1 MNPIIS
7 SIVYFI
13 IGMLFCALG
22 YKIFDI
28 ITPFD
33 LNEEI
38 DNHNIAAGLTVAGI
52 FIGIAIVVSAAIT

>member
-13 IGMLFCALG
+13 MGMFFCALG

>member
-1 MNPIIS
+1 MHPILS
-7 SIVYFI
+7 SIVYFL
-13 IGMLFCALG
+13 IGIVFCAIG

-38 DNHNIAAGLTVAGI
+38 DDHNLAAGLTVFGI
-52 FIGIAIVVSAAIT
+52 FVGIAIVISAAII

>member
-52 FIGIAIVVSAAIT
+52 FVGIAIVVSAAII